1 MMYESISIELTKSC
15 NLSCAYCYAS
25 AVNRK
30 NAETMPLQ
38 KLYTFLERFRETGG
52 RRVLLT
58 GGEITLIPQ
67 IEDIICEAKR
77 VGLTVDLFT
86 NGTMITD
93 RLAAFFSENANLISV
108 SLDGPE
114 LHHDRLRGVSGSY
127 AQTIDG
133 LEKLYRHNAHIAL
146 QCMIT
151 PDNIRNLGWLFDLK
165 SHCVPM
171 MIKLGHV
178 SAMGRGRF
186 QKSLMFQN
194 YNELK
199 GVAKR
204 LSDTFNHHH
213 TRILTNIISS
223 DELKAFYPSFDTAI
237 SPWLLP
243 DGQIVACYTN
253 EQSQYWT
260 ISNAEMYPEMMPG
273 STTRVTLLAQRAYSR
288 AQKAEH
294 FDLLQLLSE
303 TAEEIAKEELK

>member
-1 MMYESISIELTKSC
+1 MVYESISIELTKTC
-15 NLSCAYCYAS
+15 NLSCAYCYAN

-30 NAETMPLQ
+30 NAEIMPLP
-38 KLYTFLERFRETGG
+38 KLYAFFEKFRETGG
-52 RRVLLT
+52 RRILLT
-58 GGEITLIPQ
+58 GGEVTLIPQ
-67 IEDIICEAKR
+67 IEEIICEAKR
-77 VGLTVDLFT
+77 VGLMVDLFT

-127 AQTIDG
+127 ARTMEG

-151 PDNIRNLGWLFDLK
+151 PDNIRNLDWLNDLK
-165 SHCVPM
+165 QQCIPM

-199 GVAKR
+199 EVAKQ
-204 LSDTFNHHH
+204 LSGTFNHYH

-223 DELKAFYPSFDTAI
+223 DELKAFYPSFDAAI
-237 SPWLLP
+237 SPWLLS
-243 DGQIVACYTN
+243 DGQIIACYTY

-260 ISNAEMYPEMMPG
+260 ISNAEIYPEMMPE
-273 STTRVTLLAQRAYSR
+273 SAEKVKLLAQRAYAC

-303 TAEEIAKEELK
+303 TAEEIAKEKLK